1 MRRLAARLDVKA
13 PSLYK
18 HISGKEQLLHVL
30 LSETLENL
38 GQRLHDAIEKDPSPQ
53 SLLAAYRA
61 AVHDDPHGYRLM
73 SRTRFVSMAD
83 PNQLD
88 SHIRDAFFK
97 VAGTEQRGL
106 AMWAFAHGLIMA
118 ELIQDGG
125 IDELCDESVED
136 NTPEAA
142 DHKQDEG
149 QEKKVPQQPSVNV
162 EAIDAIWAAGAEAFS

>member
-38 GQRLHDAIEKDPSPQ
+38 GQRLHDAIEEDPSPQ

-61 AVHDDPHGYRLM
+61 AVHDDPHGYQLM
-73 SRTRFVSMAD
+73 SRTRVINMAD

-88 SHIRDAFFK
+88 SYIRNAFFK

-118 ELIQDGG
+118 ELIQDCPSEENCEVSVPGHNDMNTWHHG
-125 IDELCDESVED
+125 ESDTTKPQNSGVEVK
-136 NTPEAA
+136 P
-142 DHKQDEG
+142 
-149 QEKKVPQQPSVNV
+149 
-162 EAIDAIWAAGAEAFS
+162 IDAIWAAGAEAFS